1 MPLSSAAAAASST
14 SLLSTS
20 ANSTTTNAAATS
32 NLEYTTTNIP
42 AFLSKLWTLV
52 EDERYNE
59 LIAWDPVKQILKKKI
74 LSNFNLILFLLFR

>member
-20 ANSTTTNAAATS
+20 TNSTTPNAAASS

-59 LIAWDPVKQILKKKI
+59 LIAWDPVKQILPKNIIK
-74 LSNFNLILFLLFR
+74 L